1 MSKVLSEAG
10 LPSDAA
16 FTIREHFTVTPGAK
30 SLAEVSVYRPSP
42 LSSSNSSSLLKPSY
56 CVGGII
62 VTLMNN

>member
-30 SLAEVSVYRPSP
+30 SLAEVSVYRPF
-42 LSSSNSSSLLKPSY
+42 NSSTLLNPPT
-56 CVGGII
+56 VL
-62 VTLMNN
+62 VALL